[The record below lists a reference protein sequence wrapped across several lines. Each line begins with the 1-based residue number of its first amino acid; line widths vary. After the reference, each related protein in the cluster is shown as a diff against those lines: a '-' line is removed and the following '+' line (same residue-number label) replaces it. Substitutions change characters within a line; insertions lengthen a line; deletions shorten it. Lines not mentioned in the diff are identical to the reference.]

1 MNTLSAL
8 AVVFLLAADQPRALS
23 GTGIIQA
30 FDGKTITGAYADGVA
45 FREAYHADG
54 TLSYVD
60 VRGSFVGRWS
70 VRNNLF
76 CTFYADI
83 AGACFRIEKI
93 SDNCFDFFA
102 AAESEAEALN
112 PPNKPRY
119 TARASVVGSPDT
131 CPDPLQ
137 V

>member
-1 MNTLSAL
+1 MNALSAI
-8 AVVFLLAADQPRALS
+8 AVVFLLAADGPRALS

-30 FDGKTITGAYADGVA
+30 FDGKTITGAYVDGVA

-60 VRGSFVGRWS
+60 VRGSFTGQWS

-93 SDNCFDFFA
+93 NSNCFEFFA
-102 AAESEAEALN
+102 AAETESEALN
-112 PPNKPRY
+112 PRGKPRY
-119 TARASVVGSPDT
+119 TARASVVGLPDT
-131 CPDPLQ
+131 CPDLLQ